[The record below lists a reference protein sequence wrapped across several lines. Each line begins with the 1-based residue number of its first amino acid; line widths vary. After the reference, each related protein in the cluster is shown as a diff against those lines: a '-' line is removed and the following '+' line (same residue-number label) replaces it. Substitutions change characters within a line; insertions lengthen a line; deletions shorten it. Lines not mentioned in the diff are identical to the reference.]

1 MLFATNE
8 IKTRLRPIRWH
19 WHPKRTGFQPVPE
32 VVVRL
37 HVGVNA
43 AAASLLAVS
52 HAVVPPSEDPRRYTE
67 TYGYSRRTKVLILL
81 GGIVLGWGLVFL
93 VGYSVVRLLS

>member
-8 IKTRLRPIRWH
+8 SRARLRPIRWQ
-19 WHPKRTGFQPVPE
+19 WHPKRAEYDAVPDG
-32 VVVRL
+32 VVRA
-37 HVGVNA
+37 HVSVDTA
-43 AAASLLAVS
+43 TASLMAVS
-52 HAVVPPSEDPRRYTE
+52 HSVASASEEPYRYGE
-67 TYGYSRRTKVLILL
+67 SDGYSRRTKALILL